1 MLSEE
6 LLGGRM
12 SAGDTV
18 VVDVTDEKFV
28 ARIGQVAALP

>member
-18 VVDVTDEKFV
+18 LVDVADDKFIT
-28 ARIGQVAALP
+28 RIGEPAALP